1 MPAYPQMHNQYVNF
15 GDVSSCN
22 YTDTSTTVSKKQLSI
37 PAMSSR
43 IIAQSIL
50 WFFLLFYY
58 DAYATI
64 TENVVESIFWDG
76 IGAYIPVDRQI
87 IQRKLDTWYDSDEKI
102 CKGKLVIN
110 FKTK

>member
-1 MPAYPQMHNQYVNF
+1 
-15 GDVSSCN
+15 
-22 YTDTSTTVSKKQLSI
+22 
-37 PAMSSR
+37 MSSR

-110 FKTK
+110 FKTKWAV